1 MCQNVNKWLQIKL
14 LKPLLAT
21 QQRLHKIIGDGSEV
35 HHNTKI
41 RREGNAKET
50 LVNFVTLPSSQK
62 IGWAGLEYMH
72 VIEVSITLLGS
83 FQSSN
88 LQTSP

>member
-1 MCQNVNKWLQIKL
+1 MVADQAIKATPSNPATFTQNH
-14 LKPLLAT
+14 
-21 QQRLHKIIGDGSEV
+21 RDGSEV

-72 VIEVSITLLGS
+72 VIEVSITLL
-83 FQSSN
+83 
-88 LQTSP
+88 